1 MCNYRPTDS
10 MEMLVSSLGK
20 LSKRAKEL
28 EKLYPE
34 EKPVIKQPALHA
46 YTAKMLEMNA
56 YAYGYF
62 DEKVYLKEE
71 VDRLLEKHG
80 IAHD

>member
-1 MCNYRPTDS
+1 MCNYRQTDC
-10 MEMLVSSLGK
+10 MDILISSLGK
-20 LSKRAKEL
+20 LSQRAEAL

-34 EKPVIKQPALHA
+34 EKPVIKQPELHA

-71 VDRLLEKHG
+71 VDKLLEKHG